1 MFNYK
6 SRELKSINDTIIF
19 AFDPN
24 PSSNAQVVFGISKPK
39 DDKGKDINIIERN
52 IYVLRDT
59 ILQEN

>member
-19 AFDPN
+19 AFDPSS
-24 PSSNAQVVFGISKPK
+24 SSNAQVVFGISKPK
-39 DDKGKDINIIERN
+39 DGNGNDINIIERN
-52 IYVLRDT
+52 IYILRNT